1 MNKVF
6 ISVLAIFVLTSFS
19 ANAAV
24 YKGQKEFVKKCVKCH
39 KAGQEFVSTRKKR
52 DWNAFMKDKGKKLA
66 EVHLES
72 EDKKAEPSHEYF
84 ESKAFIKNSKHLKDF
99 LLEYASDSGNVPAC
113 N

>member
-1 MNKVF
+1 MSKVV

-39 KAGQEFVSTRKKR
+39 KAGQEFVSTKKKR
-52 DWNAFMKDKGKKLA
+52 EWTAFMKDKGQKLA
-66 EVHLES
+66 DIHLES

-84 ESKAFIKNSKHLKDF
+84 SDKAFTKKTKHLKDF

>member
-1 MNKVF
+1 MNKVLVFVLSAF
-6 ISVLAIFVLTSFS
+6 ILTSFS

-39 KAGQEFVSTRKKR
+39 KAGQEFVSTKKKR
-52 DWNAFMKDKGKKLA
+52 DWATLMKAKGAKLA
-66 EVHLES
+66 EIHIES
-72 EDKKAEPSHEYF
+72 DDEKTEPSHEYF
-84 ESKAFIKNSKHLKDF
+84 ESKAFTKNSKHLKDF